1 MAKNGVRATDIKK
14 ALSQY
19 HSDSYKSTIFFEVK
33 TGPTYFNSDLLIM
46 DGLAIKK
53 SWKNPKLTGY
63 EIKVSRSDFLRD
75 EKWRGYLDYCHKFY
89 FVCPKGLISRDEI
102 EALDENVGLMYYHK
116 DYNNCRL
123 HTMKAPVYRNIG
135 FPPKELLYYILLSK
149 VDRDKDP
156 FYDSQADYFRELV
169 ERKENNKSLGFAVR
183 GKIGDV
189 IVEQEKENNELQRKL
204 ERYEGKEEIL
214 SNVVS
219 YLSKKGILSRWDNN
233 LRDDW
238 EDKLDEVLGSNLAS
252 HEKRKIKDAINS
264 VERLKNIIS
273 QEAK

>member
-1 MAKNGVRATDIKK
+1 MTNKNGVRATDIKK

-189 IVEQEKENNELQRKL
+189 IVDQEKENNELQKKL

-214 SNVVS
+214 SQVIS
-219 YLSKKGILSRWDNN
+219 YLTQKGVLTGWDNN

-238 EDKLDEVLGSNLAS
+238 KEKLDDVLGSNLAS
-252 HEKRKIKDAINS
+252 HEKYKIKNAIDS
-264 VERLKNIIS
+264 VEKLKKIL
-273 QEAK
+273 